1 MIKIDFSKMAEAM
14 PSGVVVADRSLRV
27 HYMNPFAEK
36 LLGHLSGSKPELD
49 LLPSDLFYNTDNKVF
64 DMTACM
70 QQMITSGKR
79 LFHKTLVLNNGYQER
94 MVFLSSSSFGQK
106 GKRYFLLVISD
117 ISDEMDCIV
126 NTQGVYG
133 RGSFYLSK
141 KIIGNHEK
149 IRNIH
154 RMITLAA
161 ESNVNVMV
169 CGESGTGKELVA
181 EAIHELSDRSKKP
194 LIKVNCSALSET
206 LLESE
211 LFGHV
216 KGAFTGAIKDKPGK
230 FEEAQGGTIFLD
242 EIGEIS
248 SAIQVKLLRVIQ
260 EKIIER
266 VGENKPRRIDMRI
279 IAATNKDLRELI
291 SKNSFRE
298 DLFYRLNVFS
308 VMMPSL
314 RERSLDIPLLAEHF
328 IRKLVESTG
337 KQIKGLDRDA
347 LRVMMEHN
355 WPGNVREMQN
365 ALEHAFVLVQ
375 GNTIDIEDLPAAIT
389 KPAQQ
394 EPIDDEYQKPAETN
408 DLSPLRKSRG
418 NRLKI
423 SKQELMEVLGSHDW
437 NQTQTAKSL
446 GISRVALWKK
456 MKKFEL

>member
-1 MIKIDFSKMAEAM
+1 MITIDFSKMAEAM
-14 PSGVVVADRSLRV
+14 PSGVVVTDKALRV
-27 HYMNPFAEK
+27 FYMNPFAEK
-36 LLGHLSGSKPELD
+36 LMGHLSGSKPELD
-49 LLPSDLFYNTDNKVF
+49 FLPADLFYNTDNQGF

-70 QQMITSGKR
+70 QQMISASKR
-79 LFHKTLVLNNGYQER
+79 LFHKTLVLNIGYRER
-94 MVFLSSSSFGQK
+94 MVFLSASSFEQK
-106 GKRYFLLVISD
+106 GKRLFLLVISD

-133 RGSFYLSK
+133 RKSYYLSK

-181 EAIHELSDRSKKP
+181 EAIHELSNRSKKP

-230 FEEAQGGTIFLD
+230 FEEAEGGTIFLD

-248 SAIQVKLLRVIQ
+248 PAIQVKLLRVIQ
-260 EKIIER
+260 EKTIER

-279 IAATNKDLRELI
+279 IAATNKDLRTLI
-291 SKNSFRE
+291 SQNSFRE

-308 VMMPSL
+308 ITMPSL
-314 RERSLDIPLLAEHF
+314 RERSLDIPILADHF
-328 IRKLVESTG
+328 IRQLVQSTG
-337 KQIKGLDRDA
+337 KQVKGIDRDA
-347 LRVMMEHN
+347 LRVMMDHN
-355 WPGNVREMQN
+355 WPGNVRELQN

-375 GNTIDIEDLPAAIT
+375 GNTIEIDDLPGAIR
-389 KPAQQ
+389 KPIQQ
-394 EPIDDEYQKPAETN
+394 QAVDDINQNLPADN
-408 DLSPLRKSRG
+408 DLSPLKKSRG
-418 NRLKI
+418 GRLKI
-423 SKQELMEVLGSHDW
+423 SKQELMDVLESHDW
-437 NQTQTAKSL
+437 NQTQTAKTL

-456 MKKFEL
+456 MKKYAL

>member
-1 MIKIDFSKMAEAM
+1 MAKIDFSKMAEAM
-14 PSGVVVADRSLRV
+14 PSGVVVIDRELRV
-27 HYMNPFAEK
+27 FYMNPFAGK
-36 LLGHLSGSKPELD
+36 LLGHLSGSKPELKE
-49 LLPSDLFYNTDNKVF
+49 LPADLFYNTDNQIF
-64 DMTACM
+64 DMTTCM

-79 LFHKTLVLNNGYQER
+79 LFHKTLVLNIGFGER
-94 MVFLSSSSFGQK
+94 MVFMSASSFEQR
-106 GKRYFLLVISD
+106 GKRLFLLVISD

-133 RGSFYLSK
+133 RKSFFLSK
-141 KIIGNHEK
+141 KIIGDHEK

-181 EAIHELSDRSKKP
+181 EAIHELSDRNKKP

-242 EIGEIS
+242 EIGEVS
-248 SAIQVKLLRVIQ
+248 PAIQVKLLRVIQ
-260 EKIIER
+260 EKTIER
-266 VGENKPRRIDMRI
+266 VGENRPRLIDMRI
-279 IAATNKDLRELI
+279 IAATNKDLRKLI
-291 SKNSFRE
+291 SNNSFRE

-308 VMMPSL
+308 IIMPSL
-314 RERSLDIPLLAEHF
+314 RERSLDIPILADHF
-328 IRKLVESTG
+328 IRQLVHSTG
-337 KQIKGLDRDA
+337 KQVKGLSREA
-347 LRVMMEHN
+347 LRVMMDHD

-375 GNTIDIEDLPAAIT
+375 GNTIEVEDLPASIT
-389 KPAQQ
+389 KPASLESVSDKTQMIADAN
-394 EPIDDEYQKPAETN
+394 ESPPPQKT
-408 DLSPLRKSRG
+408 RG
-418 NRLKI
+418 GRLKI
-423 SKQELMEVLGSHDW
+423 SKQELIEVLETHGW
-437 NQTQTAKSL
+437 NQTKTAETL

-456 MKKFEL
+456 MKKFDL

>member
-1 MIKIDFSKMAEAM
+1 MDFSKIAEAM
-14 PSGVVVADRSLRV
+14 PSGVIVTDKGLRV

-36 LLGHLSGSKPELD
+36 LVGHLSGSKPELD
-49 LLPSDLFYNTDNKVF
+49 LLPSDLFYNTDNQVF

-70 QQMITSGKR
+70 QQMITTGKR
-79 LFHKTLVLNNGYQER
+79 LFHKTLVLNIGYQER
-94 MVFLSSSSFGQK
+94 MIFLSSSSFEQK
-106 GKRYFLLVISD
+106 GKRLFLLVISD

-133 RGSFYLSK
+133 RKSFFLSK
-141 KIIGNHEK
+141 KIIGSHEK
-149 IRNIH
+149 ILGIH
-154 RMITLAA
+154 RMIMLAA

-181 EAIHELSDRSKKP
+181 EAIHELSERSKKP
-194 LIKVNCSALSET
+194 LIKVNCSALTET

-230 FEEAQGGTIFLD
+230 FEEAEGGTIFLD
-242 EIGEIS
+242 EIGEVS
-248 SAIQVKLLRVIQ
+248 PAIQVKLLRVIQ
-260 EKIIER
+260 EKTIER

-291 SKNSFRE
+291 SKNIFRE

-308 VMMPSL
+308 VTMPPL
-314 RERSLDIPLLAEHF
+314 RERSLDIPVLTEHF
-328 IRKLVESTG
+328 IRKLVQSTG
-337 KQIKGLDRDA
+337 KQVKGVGRET
-347 LRVMMEHN
+347 LRVMMQYP
-355 WPGNVREMQN
+355 WPGNVRELQN

-375 GNTIDIEDLPAAIT
+375 GNTIDVEDLPAAIRHPVVQKNT
-389 KPAQQ
+389 TYDEILPS
-394 EPIDDEYQKPAETN
+394 EPDGSAPF
-408 DLSPLRKSRG
+408 RKSRG
-418 NRLKI
+418 GRLKL
-423 SKQELMEVLGSHDW
+423 SRQELMEVLEAHEW

-456 MKKFEL
+456 IKKFEL